1 MSAGDILVVIGLTF
15 TLALVCGLALYE
27 GWIIAI
33 SVHRA
38 HSRRRSLNAPRAIT
52 RITYRRK

>member
-1 MSAGDILVVIGLTF
+1 MSTGDILVVIGLSC

-38 HSRRRSLNAPRAIT
+38 HSRRRNANAPRART